1 MGTSMINAIFAQR
14 SRRWSSA
21 LRAIT
26 LLALLPLIAVA
37 QVPQPADRSS
47 APVRALSD
55 GDIVRALRQGG
66 LVLYFRHAAT
76 DFSQNDQNS
85 RGYEDCANQRNLID
99 RGRDDARRIGAA
111 VKALG
116 IKVDRVLA
124 SPVCRTMETAR
135 LIFDRAEPTMDVRGG
150 PGPVSA
156 PERYAP
162 LRRLFDTGAP
172 PGAILAL
179 VSHGNPFYAVA
190 GPPYPAE
197 GEGVLI
203 RSLSKD
209 FEVVARIKVDEWVKL
224 VEAATR

>member
-1 MGTSMINAIFAQR
+1 MGASMINAIVARR

-21 LRAIT
+21 WRAIALFVVLPTIT
-26 LLALLPLIAVA
+26 LA

-55 GDIVRALRQGG
+55 GDIVRAIRQGG
-66 LVLYFRHAAT
+66 LILYFRHTAT

-85 RGYEDCANQRNLID
+85 RSHDDCANQRNLID
-99 RGRDDARRIGAA
+99 RGRDDARAIGAA

-116 IKVDRVLA
+116 IKVDRVIA
-124 SPVCRTMETAR
+124 SPVCRTMETAH
-135 LIFDRAEPTMDVRGG
+135 LIFGRAEPSMDVRGG
-150 PGPVSA
+150 PGAVSA

-162 LRRLFDTGAP
+162 LRRLFDAGAP
-172 PGAILAL
+172 PGAVLAL
-179 VSHGNPFYAVA
+179 VSHGNPFYEVA

-203 RSLSKD
+203 RSLGKD
-209 FEVVARIKVDEWVKL
+209 FEVVARIKVDEWGKL
-224 VEAATR
+224 VAAGTR

>member
-1 MGTSMINAIFAQR
+1 MNTATPWNRFG
-14 SRRWSSA
+14 RWA
-21 LRAIT
+21 PAWRAIA
-26 LLALLPLIAVA
+26 LLALLPTIAVA
-37 QVPQPADRSS
+37 QVPPPADRSS
-47 APVRALSD
+47 APVQVLSD
-55 GDIVRALRQGG
+55 GDIARAMRQGG

-99 RGRDDARRIGAA
+99 RGRDDARNIGAA
-111 VKALG
+111 IKALG

-135 LIFDRAEPTMDVRGG
+135 LIFGRAEPTMDVRGG
-150 PGPVSA
+150 PGAVSP

-162 LRRLFDTGAP
+162 LRRLFDAGAP
-172 PGAILAL
+172 PGAVLAL

-203 RSLSKD
+203 RSLGWD
-209 FEVVARIKVDEWVKL
+209 FEVVARIKVDEWGKL
-224 VEAATR
+224 VAAGTK